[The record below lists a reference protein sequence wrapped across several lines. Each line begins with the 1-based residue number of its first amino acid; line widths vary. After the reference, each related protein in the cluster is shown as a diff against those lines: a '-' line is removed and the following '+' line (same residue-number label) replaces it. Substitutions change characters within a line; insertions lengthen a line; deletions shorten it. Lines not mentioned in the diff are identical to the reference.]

1 MIFLDNYY
9 PVPLAPS
16 LRRRINV
23 DSVKHLDSKVK
34 ETFVVEKEK

>member
-16 LRRRINV
+16 LRRRISV